1 MGQYSES
8 KRMYFTNIFITKI
21 TDIVSSMLSFGIK
34 WNKVESHSIA
44 LPKDII
50 SRHVV
55 LSASQVFLKGVG
67 SCKVNNITTSLA
79 LVCKQRAVGW
89 SEIPKWEGGS
99 RGVLIRCESLVSF
112 QYSCRNLGR
121 LWPFRSD
128 GPEITSN
135 DVRACKKG
143 GKSESYLTLYTF

>member
-1 MGQYSES
+1 MWIVDLPLGQYSES

-55 LSASQVFLKGVG
+55 LSAS
-67 SCKVNNITTSLA
+67 
-79 LVCKQRAVGW
+79 
-89 SEIPKWEGGS
+89 
-99 RGVLIRCESLVSF
+99 
-112 QYSCRNLGR
+112 
-121 LWPFRSD
+121 
-128 GPEITSN
+128 
-135 DVRACKKG
+135 
-143 GKSESYLTLYTF
+143 